1 MNSYGRQNIS
11 EADIDSVVA
20 VLRSDFLTQG
30 PKVPEFEES
39 ICALVGCNYGIAMNS
54 ATSALHAAC
63 LALELGPGDLLWTTP
78 NTFVASANC
87 ALYCGGSV
95 DFIDIDIE
103 TFNIDLAA
111 LEEKLKK
118 AEAVGALPKIVV
130 PVHFG
135 GNPCD
140 MARLSALGR
149 QYGFKIIEDASHAVG
164 GSYDGHPIGNCRFS
178 DITIFSFHPV
188 KIITSGEGGL
198 ALTNDQI
205 LAKRLRAIRSH
216 GVTRDPDDIGEVLDR
231 QWYYEQQSLGFNY
244 RMNDIEAA
252 LGLSQLNQ
260 LPCFIEQ
267 RNQLAKTYQ
276 SELAASTV
284 SQQVV
289 GQNDVSAWH
298 LFVVRLTDCGEAQ
311 RNVIFNHMRNAG
323 IGVNIHYIP
332 VHLQP
337 YYAELGFSLGDF
349 PTVEQ
354 YYNQCITLPLHPG
367 LTTTDIQF
375 ISRTLR
381 ELLP

>member
-276 SELAASTV
+276 SELASSTV

>member
-118 AEAVGALPKIVV
+118 AEAVGVLPKIVV

>member
-164 GSYDGHPIGNCRFS
+164 GRYDGHPIGNCRFS

-276 SELAASTV
+276 SELASSTV